1 MDAVE
6 FRRYKTIKSMK
17 QGRNY
22 IAWAHPTNLLML
34 DSVKLLVR
42 KRSFIY
48 CQQLVLICLV
58 SKERNG

>member
-1 MDAVE
+1 
-6 FRRYKTIKSMK
+6 MK

-22 IAWAHPTNLLML
+22 IAWAHLTNLLML